1 MWDSLISRGHGLAS
15 SLFSAIYPS
24 TCPLCKNSAD
34 TFLYAPICTRCWESM
49 ARYSGPSC
57 RVCATP
63 LVSEYSTLCGECLF
77 HPPPFSMVLNFGLYS
92 GSLSEAIHLLKF
104 SGLKRLA
111 KPLGRLLTELPIP
124 PMDGIVPVPVTNRT
138 LRTRGFNQALLLS
151 VVLSRHIRIP
161 VYKDMLYKKR
171 DTPAQIGLGA
181 KERARNLKNAFEV
194 RGRLH
199 NPRLLLLDDVMTT
212 GATVKEC
219 AKTLVKSGA
228 QEVVAVTLAR
238 SMRD

>member
-1 MWDSLISRGHGLAS
+1 
-15 SLFSAIYPS
+15 
-24 TCPLCKNSAD
+24 
-34 TFLYAPICTRCWESM
+34 
-49 ARYSGPSC
+49 
-57 RVCATP
+57 
-63 LVSEYSTLCGECLF
+63 
-77 HPPPFSMVLNFGLYS
+77 MVLNFGLYS

-111 KPLGRLLTELPIP
+111 KPLGKLLTELPIP
-124 PMDGIVPVPVTNRT
+124 PMDGIVPVPVTSRT
-138 LRTRGFNQALLLS
+138 LRERGFNQALLLS
-151 VVLSRHIRIP
+151 VVLSRHVRIP
-161 VYKDMLYKKR
+161 VYMDMLYKKR

-181 KERARNLKNAFEV
+181 RERARNLKNVFEV

-219 AKTLVKSGA
+219 AKTLVKAGA

>member
-1 MWDSLISRGHGLAS
+1 
-15 SLFSAIYPS
+15 
-24 TCPLCKNSAD
+24 
-34 TFLYAPICTRCWESM
+34 
-49 ARYSGPSC
+49 
-57 RVCATP
+57 VCAAP
-63 LVSEYSTLCGECLF
+63 LVSEHSTVCGDCLS
-77 HPPPFSMVLNFGLYS
+77 HPPPFSSVLNFGLYS

-111 KPLGRLLTELPIP
+111 KPLGKLLTELPIP
-124 PMDGIVPVPVTNRT
+124 TVDGIVPVPVTKRT

-161 VYKDMLYKKR
+161 VYMDMLYKKK

-181 KERARNLKNAFEV
+181 KERTRNLRNAFEV
-194 RGRLH
+194 KGELH
-199 NPRLLLLDDVMTT
+199 GLRLLLLDDVMTT

-228 QEVVAVTLAR
+228 REVVAVTLAR
-238 SMRD
+238 SMLD